1 MLGIF
6 KKTFKGLEKTR
17 KKVANAFSLIS
28 SKSYLDESDIELLE
42 DCLSQADISYPIIEN
57 VVDALKVKDS
67 SSNNWKDRAHKV
79 LLSKLTISQN
89 ADDIKKVIILVG
101 INGSGKTTSAAKL
114 AQYYSANGEKV
125 CLVAGDTYRAAAVE
139 QIETW
144 SERLNVRLVQ
154 NPNTTDPASVAF
166 DGVES
171 GMSRGERVI
180 VDTAGRL
187 HTSTNLMNELEK
199 IHRVISKV
207 TDQITTLMVIDG
219 NIGKNSLMQLE
230 HFNKYLNIDGIIITK
245 LDGTAK
251 GGVALTAI
259 SEYNI
264 PVYYIGVGEGS
275 DDLIPFIPEDYLKSI
290 LGDDGE

>member
-17 KKVANAFSLIS
+17 KKVAKAFSLIS
-28 SKSYLDESDIELLE
+28 NKSYLDESDIELLE

-67 SSNNWKDRAHKV
+67 SSIDWKDRAHKV
-79 LLSKLTISQN
+79 LLSKLAISRN
-89 ADDIKKVIILVG
+89 ADNIKKVIILVG

-114 AQYYSANGEKV
+114 AQYYSSNGEKV

-144 SERLNVRLVQ
+144 SDRLNVRLVQ

-275 DDLIPFIPEDYLKSI
+275 DDLIPFIPDDYLKSI

>member
-28 SKSYLDESDIELLE
+28 NKSYLDESDIELLE

-67 SSNNWKDRAHKV
+67 SSIDWKDRAHKV
-79 LLSKLTISQN
+79 LLSKLAISQS

-114 AQYYSANGEKV
+114 AQYYSSNGEKV

-171 GMSRGERVI
+171 GISRGERVI

-230 HFNKYLNIDGIIITK
+230 HFN
-245 LDGTAK
+245 
-251 GGVALTAI
+251 
-259 SEYNI
+259 
-264 PVYYIGVGEGS
+264 
-275 DDLIPFIPEDYLKSI
+275 
-290 LGDDGE
+290 